1 MSVWLHMDIAEVRR
15 TLEDAGLS
23 QYQADAYV
31 SLLELGSASA
41 TELADASGVPSAR
54 IYDVLRDLEERGY
67 VETYEG
73 DALRARARDPRK
85 ALDDLR
91 DRADRLVS
99 AAEEAESRWEAPA
112 PDRHRVDIVKRFE
125 TVTDRAVEAVA
136 NAENEVALA
145 VSPAEFDRFR
155 DALATAYENGAV
167 VKVTLVAEDAEDLPV
182 ASAFEGVA
190 TEVRHRPLPA
200 PFLALVDR
208 TVTCFAPHRDSLN
221 EYGVLVDDFSL
232 TYVFHWY
239 FSTCLW
245 EVWDEVYDER
255 AGRLAADYVD
265 IRRFLREVEPV
276 VCAGGHVEVRVRGT
290 DRANGEPVTVDGVVT
305 EFVYAGESRSA
316 SEERDDGPDQ
326 PAGPVPLSQ
335 LAGRVTAYVDDGDR
349 EWSVGGWGANI
360 EDIELT
366 RISVTAVER
375 PDGERIEEANLA

>member
-1 MSVWLHMDIAEVRR
+1 MDIAEVRS

-41 TELADASGVPSAR
+41 TELADESGVPGAR
-54 IYDVLRDLEERGY
+54 IYDVLRDLEQRGY
-67 VETYEG
+67 VETYES
-73 DALRARARDPRK
+73 DALRARARNPRE
-85 ALDDLR
+85 ALEDLR

-112 PDRHRVDIVKRFE
+112 PERHRVDIVKRFE
-125 TVTDRAVEAVA
+125 TVSDRALEAIA
-136 NAENEVALA
+136 DAENEVALA
-145 VSPAEFDRFR
+145 VSPDGFDRFR
-155 DALATAYENGAV
+155 DALATARENGAV
-167 VKVTLVAEDAEDLPV
+167 VKLTLVGEEIDEVVDATTFED
-182 ASAFEGVA
+182 VA

-200 PFLALVDR
+200 PFLAVVDR

-255 AGRLAADYVD
+255 AGQLAADYVD
-265 IRRFLREVEPV
+265 IRRFLREVEPIV
-276 VCAGGHVEVRVRGT
+276 SAGGRVEVRVRGT
-290 DRANGEPVTVDGVVT
+290 ARENGDPITVDGTVT
-305 EFVYAGESRSA
+305 EFVYAGESNTE
-316 SEERDDGPDQ
+316 SEDGDGD
-326 PAGPVPLSQ
+326 ADEPVPLPQ
-335 LAGRVTAYVDDGDR
+335 LAGRVTVFVDDGDR
-349 EWSVGGWGANI
+349 EWSVGGWGAHM

-366 RISVTAVER
+366 RFSVTAVER
-375 PDGERIEEANLA
+375 PDGERIEEANPA